1 MAGPL
6 TGIRILDWTIWQQ
19 GPLATAMLGDL
30 GAEVIKIED
39 RRAGDPGRG
48 VKEKLHGTT
57 AEEAGRNFFFE
68 TNNRNKRSIAVDLS
82 RPKGKELVYR
92 LVQKSD
98 VFVQNF
104 RMGVAARLGMD
115 YQTLSIHN
123 PLLIYAGASGWGLNG
138 PDAALPSFDIVVQAR
153 SGFMHAGTEPGAPH
167 RIRGAMAD
175 QMSAVMLAYAIL
187 AALMGRERL
196 GVGQEIHVSQLSSML
211 TLQGLLVN
219 QLLITGEEQPQNPRT
234 AFSNPLSN
242 VYECNDKRWIALA
255 LLQGDRYWHDFC
267 EAVGITHLEKNPKFE
282 NQKKRDENRTELI
295 SILDKLFATKN
306 REEWLSILR
315 QYKDLVI
322 GPVNSVT
329 EAVNDPQVAA
339 NNYVTNFN
347 HPVWGPTKMLN
358 VPISFSKTPVG
369 MTREAPEFGQHTEEI
384 LLDVCGYKWEEI
396 ALLKEDG
403 AIV

>member
-39 RRAGDPGRG
+39 KRAGDPGRG
-48 VKEKLHGTT
+48 VKQKLHGVT

-68 TNNRNKRSIAVDLS
+68 TNNRNKRAIAVDLS
-82 RPKGKELVYR
+82 RPKGRELVYR
-92 LVQKSD
+92 LVRKSD

-104 RMGVAARLGMD
+104 RKGVAARLGMD
-115 YQTLSIHN
+115 YETLSGHN
-123 PLLIYAGASGWGLNG
+123 PRLVYAGASGWGLNG
-138 PDAALPSFDIVVQAR
+138 PDADLPSFDIVVQAR
-153 SGFMHAGTEPGAPH
+153 SGFMNAGTEPGAPH
-167 RIRGAMAD
+167 RIRGALAD
-175 QMSAVMLAYAIL
+175 QMSAVILAYAVL
-187 AALMGRERL
+187 AALMARERA

-219 QLLITGEEQPQNPRT
+219 QLLMTGEEQPQTPRT
-234 AFSNPLSN
+234 AFGNPLSN
-242 VYECNDKRWIALA
+242 VYECRDKRWIALA

-267 EAVGITHLEKNPKFE
+267 AAVGITHLEENPRFE

-295 SILDKLFATKN
+295 GILDQLFSTRT
-306 REEWLSILR
+306 REEWMNSLR
-315 QYKDLVI
+315 QYKDLVF
-322 GPVNSVT
+322 GPVNTVSEVLK
-329 EAVNDPQVAA
+329 DPQVAA
-339 NNYVTNFN
+339 NQYVMNFD

-358 VPISFSKTPVG
+358 VPIAFSKTPGG
-369 MTREAPEFGQHTEEI
+369 MRREAPEFGQHTEEI
-384 LLDVCGYKWEEI
+384 LLDICGYNWDEI
-396 ALLKEDG
+396 TQLKEDG